1 MSDVISSGMVH
12 TKLSPLGWESQPLLT
27 QQVAPWE
34 ENGVGSWCTNITNA
48 RRYTQPIPGAGLA
61 YIEQCITCSI
71 IRVYCGRIS
80 MLIKKESV
88 PKQEIDY
95 VNMRL
100 SLVQNAINIDAYYID
115 DRGIISDYLPIYA
128 ERGLLVIGEWYN
140 VNLQFGFTYPQ
151 TRKEQKRIIVIKNT
165 IASGT
170 INMPEGQRW
179 NDISGEKAYVKN
191 IITTPLS
198 LSLFE
203 QQIGGKENQI
213 IASAPLNL
221 VSTNPTWFSGKWNK
235 IPNQALSLF
244 GHNFFS
250 GVTKTR
256 LNKATMTLAGKNPAY
271 VWNVPLSILCGAKI
285 IYTMTITGDPDVDI
299 PISSFQSI
307 VRQGGSTKAERD
319 AAAAAH
325 DQALADLAARLAEGL
340 YDNDQAGY
348 DATLAALQSNY
359 AAQLASLEQQR
370 PSYLS
375 CVVPNSIK
383 YVHDISSR
391 IDGLIII
398 KKGYEMPDGSRNMEE
413 ITRANFDY
421 LAFSRGA
428 HNDSAIITGYKIKTY
443 TSPKTRTVTGVS
455 FISLEATGRR
465 RIRATVDLFLKPKDI
480 CVYGTGESEKFTV
493 GQIIYTVNERSATM
507 EVTEAE
513 ETV

>member
-61 YIEQCITCSI
+61 YIEECITCSI

-203 QQIGGKENQI
+203 QQIGSKENQI
-213 IASAPLNL
+213 SGAGILTLS
-221 VSTNPTWFSGKWNK
+221 SSNPTWFLGKWNT
-235 IPNQALSLF
+235 IPNKTLSILV
-244 GHNFFS
+244 HNIFS
-250 GVTKTR
+250 GVTRTR
-256 LNKATMTLAGKNPAY
+256 LNNAAMTLSSKNPTY
-271 VWNVPLSILCGAKI
+271 IWNVPLSVLCGAKI
-285 IYTMTITGDPDVDI
+285 IYTMTITGSPDIEI

-319 AAAAAH
+319 AVDAAH
-325 DQALADLAARLAEGL
+325 DLALADLASRYDDGL

-348 DATLAALQSNY
+348 DATLASLQSDY
-359 AAQLASLEQQR
+359 AAQLAQLETQR
-370 PSYLS
+370 ASYLS
-375 CVVPNSIK
+375 CVVPNSLK
-383 YVHDISSR
+383 YVDDISSR
-391 IDGLIII
+391 LDGLIII
-398 KKGYEMPDGSRNMEE
+398 KRGYELADGSRTMEE

-428 HNDSAIITGYKIKTY
+428 HNDSATITGYKIKTY
-443 TSPKTRTVTGVS
+443 TSPKTRTVSGVS
-455 FISLEATGRR
+455 FISLEASGRK
-465 RIRATVDLFLKPKDI
+465 RIRAAVDLFLKPNDV
-480 CVYGTGESEKFTV
+480 CVYGAGESEYFTV
-493 GQIIYTVNERSATM
+493 GQITYSVNERSATM
-507 EVTEAE
+507 EVTELDE
-513 ETV
+513 IL